1 MVDVEFTNEFFILK
15 ALKCLSN
22 FINKECSSKPWNW
35 CDHLTEFIKPKENQ
49 SISLKDHR
57 LNRLNDCF
65 LTVIYHLD
73 DIARYL
79 ETYSTLD
86 RSFIDMEILKPIF
99 AKSLLGIH
107 ILRPFHKLMMVSSM
121 NYSTLLEA
129 YPKLYDELQTVSP
142 KDLLYTNL
150 QWFKFVSSSTSS
162 ASLPNGLLLAN
173 LKLVSDK
180 YEHEIISLVK
190 ISLKL
195 FSDGLH
201 HQKGYSDLAQLHLM
215 KQAITS

>member
-1 MVDVEFTNEFFILK
+1 MVDVEFTNEFFIFK

-65 LTVIYHLD
+65 LTVIYQLD

-86 RSFIDMEILKPIF
+86 RS
-99 AKSLLGIH
+99 LLIW
-107 ILRPFHKLMMVSSM
+107 RF
-121 NYSTLLEA
+121 
-129 YPKLYDELQTVSP
+129 
-142 KDLLYTNL
+142 
-150 QWFKFVSSSTSS
+150 
-162 ASLPNGLLLAN
+162 
-173 LKLVSDK
+173 
-180 YEHEIISLVK
+180 
-190 ISLKL
+190 
-195 FSDGLH
+195 
-201 HQKGYSDLAQLHLM
+201 
-215 KQAITS
+215 